1 MKERWRIIDGYNE
14 MYEISDRGRVR
25 TWKNNR
31 HGRLKNPRPLKLW
44 ENACG
49 RYVTATLSKNNN
61 KTSYLVHRLVA
72 EAFIGHIPNGCVVCH
87 KDDVGTNNLL
97 ENLYIGTFKD
107 NSDDM
112 RRNGGAMN
120 NGRHFKAVLEI
131 EDVKFI
137 RKMRGKISQRK
148 LGNMFNICQ
157 GTVSEIQLRKI
168 WKHVKDNT

>member
-1 MKERWRIIDGYNE
+1 MKERWRIIDEYNE

-49 RYVTATLSKNNN
+49 RYNTTTLHKDGKS
-61 KTSYLVHRLVA
+61 TSYLVHRLVA
-72 EAFIGHIPNGCVVCH
+72 KAFIGQIPDGYIVCH
-87 KDDVGTNNLL
+87 KDDVGTNNSL

-107 NSDDM
+107 NSADTL
-112 RRNGGAMN
+112 RNGKTMK
-120 NGRHFKAVLEI
+120 NGRRFNAQLEI

-148 LGNMFNICQ
+148 LGCMFNICQ

-168 WKHVKDNT
+168 WKHIDGGA